1 MLLMIVGN
9 VLGALAI
16 GEQRGLLGLAAGVGA
31 GVAALAWLGTRFL
44 RHALASSLLLAT
56 ALGALVALQIHLSG
70 GLLLYH
76 FNVFI
81 TLSLLLAYRDW
92 RPIAYMA
99 GLYAVHHLAFDRLL
113 QAGIGTYCLSQ
124 PDLGQIAQHIGFVV
138 MQALVLSFV
147 AIRQAQAEREARE
160 IEVLINAMGREGP
173 IRLNLDVIRAGTPAG
188 QRLQHVQQRMAA
200 AIREVHDACQ
210 QIELAAGQVA
220 EGSHELLDRTGSTAR
235 ELKESA
241 VCLDQIGVIVQDSS
255 EASAEAKAV
264 SATATA
270 MATEGDQ
277 LVTDM
282 VNNMRQIE
290 SSSQR
295 ISDII
300 TVIDGIAFQ
309 TNILALN
316 AAVEAAHA
324 GDHGRGFAVVASEVR
339 SLAARSADAARQI
352 KQLIGSSAETIHAG
366 ASLVSGAGKAMNQLV
381 GSVKRVGELF
391 EEVTGNTTDHMQG
404 LQTVTQSITDLSTVT
419 EQNLSVA
426 ERAGAASADLNELAS
441 RLSQVLSAFK
451 LDADGSSVSAAGADS
466 ASTLAAPPSPAPARA
481 RPAPPPTPGARLEAS
496 PSSARPSRPAPAAA
510 AAAEPAS
517 TVTFF

>member
-1 MLLMIVGN
+1 MLLMMVGN

-44 RHALASSLLLAT
+44 RQALASSLWLAT

-92 RPIAYMA
+92 RPIAFMA

-147 AIRQAQAEREARE
+147 AIRQAQAERGARE

-173 IRLNLDVIRAGTPAG
+173 IRLNLDVIRAETPAG
-188 QRLQHVQQRMAA
+188 QRLQHVQQRTAA

-210 QIELAAGQVA
+210 QIELAARQVA
-220 EGSHELLDRTGSTAR
+220 EGSHDLLDRTGSTAR

-241 VCLDQIGVIVQDSS
+241 VCPDQIGV
-255 EASAEAKAV
+255 
-264 SATATA
+264 
-270 MATEGDQ
+270 
-277 LVTDM
+277 
-282 VNNMRQIE
+282 
-290 SSSQR
+290 
-295 ISDII
+295 I

-366 ASLVSGAGKAMNQLV
+366 ACLVSGAGKAMNQLV
-381 GSVKRVGELF
+381 GSV
-391 EEVTGNTTDHMQG
+391 
-404 LQTVTQSITDLSTVT
+404 
-419 EQNLSVA
+419 
-426 ERAGAASADLNELAS
+426 
-441 RLSQVLSAFK
+441 
-451 LDADGSSVSAAGADS
+451 
-466 ASTLAAPPSPAPARA
+466 
-481 RPAPPPTPGARLEAS
+481 
-496 PSSARPSRPAPAAA
+496 
-510 AAAEPAS
+510 
-517 TVTFF
+517 